1 MNAVAPEVGR
11 ETAGPQTPLFEVM
24 ATARAIRRLSP
35 EPVPRE
41 LLRTIVQA
49 AVWAP
54 TGHNEQAEH
63 FVIVTD
69 RDTIR
74 SIAPMWRRAVAEFRT
89 ARPDLAPDRF
99 DVSGQ
104 WMKSAINYQ
113 MDHFE
118 EIPALIL
125 ACYDLDSVERSRR
138 NLGAILA
145 LLRQAGPRHF
155 ARTGRA
161 SFRER
166 IQAACILPAVE
177 NLLLAARAHGL
188 GACLT
193 QWHLVFE
200 EELKELL
207 GIPKSVAVYAVI
219 PVGRPLSSF
228 GPVRRRPVDEFIHT
242 ERWSRP

>member
-1 MNAVAPEVGR
+1 
-11 ETAGPQTPLFEVM
+11 
-24 ATARAIRRLSP
+24 
-35 EPVPRE
+35 VPPE

-49 AVWAP
+49 AIWAP

-69 RDTIR
+69 RGTIKT
-74 SIAPMWRRAVAEFRT
+74 IAPMWRRAIAEVRT
-89 ARPDLAPDRF
+89 ARPDLAPEHLDA
-99 DVSGQ
+99 SGR
-104 WMKSAINYQ
+104 WMESAIDYQ

-118 EIPALIL
+118 EVPALIL
-125 ACYDLDSVERSRR
+125 ACYDLASVERSRR
-138 NLGAILA
+138 NLGASLA
-145 LLRQAGPRHF
+145 VLRQAGPRHL
-155 ARTGRA
+155 ARMARA

-193 QWHLVFE
+193 QWHLLFE
-200 EELKELL
+200 EELKQLL

-219 PVGRPLSSF
+219 PVGWPLSSF
-228 GPVRRRPVDEFIHT
+228 GPVRRRPVDEFIHM
-242 ERWSRP
+242 ERWSQS